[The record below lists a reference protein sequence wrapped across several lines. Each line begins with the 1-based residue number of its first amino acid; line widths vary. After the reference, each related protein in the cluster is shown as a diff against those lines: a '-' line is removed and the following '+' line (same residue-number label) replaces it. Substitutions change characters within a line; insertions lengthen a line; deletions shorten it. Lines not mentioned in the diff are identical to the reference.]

1 MPATLKQESRAR
13 KSREAKMLSELKNRD
28 IMLDSNH
35 FERKDSEFRNSAI
48 RPKIP
53 NYDAFLDCNTKCR
66 TNSSE
71 NEIRLFAGICHNS
84 AEIGSSSK
92 INRLSGELNQR
103 ITLEMNRLMNIVSL
117 QTQMAIREAIIEHAL
132 PQIQASLKSGS
143 GQMPPKGWNFPT
155 KRPEYRSEGKLNRR
169 IRSM

>member
-1 MPATLKQESRAR
+1 
-13 KSREAKMLSELKNRD
+13 MLSELGNRD

-35 FERKDSEFRNSAI
+35 LEREDIEFRHSAS

-53 NYDAFLDCNTKCR
+53 NNDALLDRNSKSR

-71 NEIRLFAGICHNS
+71 NEIRLFVGNCHNS

-103 ITLEMNRLMNIVSL
+103 ITLEMNVQMNSVSL
-117 QTQMAIREAIIEHAL
+117 QLQSAISEAINEQVL
-132 PQIQASLKSGS
+132 PQIHASLWSG
-143 GQMPPKGWNFPT
+143 
-155 KRPEYRSEGKLNRR
+155 
-169 IRSM
+169 